1 MLPKASKLSMR
12 TSVCS
17 LRMPSAPPQRGR
29 WGSCGIP
36 REVGDSR
43 KAPSPAVSRP
53 NFRSFPSS
61 EICRL
66 PLLPRSWGALG
77 TPMVG
82 TLAVWT

>member
-1 MLPKASKLSMR
+1 MEVTQGCPLETPLPA
-12 TSVCS
+12 V
-17 LRMPSAPPQRGR
+17 
-29 WGSCGIP
+29 P

-53 NFRSFPSS
+53 HNFRSSFPAA

-77 TPMVG
+77 SPVVG